1 MVNEKIRI
9 IPKIEIKNEYL
20 IKGIKYEGL
29 RKIGDPVKF
38 AYKYFKDHA
47 DQINII
53 DIVASL
59 YTRNNIFN
67 IINKITENI
76 FIPICVGGGIKNI
89 NDIKSLLSVG
99 ADRIIINSEGLRNIN
114 FLKEIKNIFGDQF
127 LTVSIEAKKISVNAW
142 EVYTHNGRER
152 TGRNVVEWARECEL
166 QGAGEILLTS
176 IDQEGTRKGFDIELV
191 KAVSESVDIPVIA
204 SGGMGSPQDL
214 TRVVT
219 EGMAD
224 AVAIADVLHFN
235 RYTVAELRS
244 VAKQAGFG
252 VRDYEATSNFSN

>member
-1 MVNEKIRI
+1 MVKEKIRI

-59 YTRNNIFN
+59 YTRNNLFN

-89 NDIKSLLSVG
+89 NDIKSLLCVG
-99 ADRIIINSEGLRNIN
+99 ADRIIINSEGIRNIN
-114 FLKEIKNIFGDQF
+114 FLREIKNIFGDQF
-127 LTVSIEAKKISVNAW
+127 LTVSIEAKKIKN
-142 EVYTHNGRER
+142 EYFCMMDHGRENSNIR
-152 TGRNVVEWARECEL
+152 VIDWIKEL
-166 QGAGEILLTS
+166 HKIKIGEIIINSIDCDGMQCGFDYELAKLIPKNIEIPIVFGGGAGKISDFENLINNFNFNGIS
-176 IDQEGTRKGFDIELV
+176 
-191 KAVSESVDIPVIA
+191 AA
-204 SGGMGSPQDL
+204 SCF
-214 TRVVT
+214 
-219 EGMAD
+219 
-224 AVAIADVLHFN
+224 HFN
-235 RYTVAELRS
+235 NISIKEIKKRLKTKR
-244 VAKQAGFG
+244 FNI
-252 VRDYEATSNFSN
+252 NF